1 MNREQVR
8 RVFRE
13 GSSMVHVENIRA
25 FDTRGAG
32 VMSLWAFLI
41 CVCNEA
47 GGPSKENKVVKRTKT
62 LVGPSDLLCL

>member
-1 MNREQVR
+1 
-8 RVFRE
+8 
-13 GSSMVHVENIRA
+13 MVHVENIRA